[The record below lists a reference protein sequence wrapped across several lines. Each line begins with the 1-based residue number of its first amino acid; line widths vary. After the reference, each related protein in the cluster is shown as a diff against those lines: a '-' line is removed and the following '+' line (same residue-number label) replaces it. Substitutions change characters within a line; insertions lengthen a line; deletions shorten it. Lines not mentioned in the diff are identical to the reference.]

1 MSERRKGRT
10 TAALERR
17 RRNRRAF
24 PRWQLEFEVNVRWE
38 KAWVR
43 CRGYEIG
50 EGGLSLVSQKELP
63 RETEIDVQ
71 YRLDSQKAPVKVKG
85 IVRYLE
91 GGRFGVEFL
100 NLGIKDRLAL
110 VNYCKRLQT
119 I

>member
-1 MSERRKGRT
+1 MSERRKTTT

-17 RRNRRAF
+17 KRNRRAF
-24 PRWQLEFEVNVRWE
+24 PRWQLDFEVRVRWN
-38 KAWVR
+38 KQWAM

-50 EGGLSLVSQKELP
+50 EGGLSLASEKDLP

-71 YRLDSQKAPVKVKG
+71 YRLNSKMAPVSVKG

-91 GGRFGVEFL
+91 RGRFGIEFL
-100 NLGIKDRLAL
+100 SLSIKNRLAL
-110 VNYCKRLQT
+110 VNYCEKLKT